1 MGVGADVEKKQLYA
15 GAALAFVAMRADQD
29 IARVNL
35 KHWRPFPGL
44 FGLGVAPVL
53 VFNHRTNEYPDTAA
67 SPILSWSSNRSS
79 GFKAP

>member
-1 MGVGADVEKKQLYA
+1 MGVGADVERQLYA

-35 KHWRPFPGL
+35 KHWRPFPGI

-53 VFNHRTNEYPDTAA
+53 VFNHRTNTDTAA